1 MHSGFIERG
10 VDSRDLHNP
19 IIILPFRMQE
29 VIPGF
34 LNRKEM
40 PDLFT
45 DALIQGTQNI
55 GTQRNEKKC
64 KKTLYKKRRI
74 QIDQN

>member
-1 MHSGFIERG
+1 
-10 VDSRDLHNP
+10 
-19 IIILPFRMQE
+19 MQE

-55 GTQRNEKKC
+55 GTQRNEKSV
-64 KKTLYKKRRI
+64 KKLCTRKEEYKLTKIRGPRRNSYEI
-74 QIDQN
+74 LLWEDL